1 MRHSDRPLTAW
12 QDHTLP
18 PGRGTL
24 RLKSLK
30 GQCGVSPFSVFP
42 QNYPMFLFL
51 RRVEPGLSALRKPLN
66 LPHPE
71 KGREVPGVDCSL
83 VDCCGVSHKS
93 HDCIA
98 KMKWS
103 KRVFVLCCC
112 LKIILW
118 SWLIRMEP
126 LVAADAN
133 SSDLSDVWEA
143 SQCLSP
149 S

>member
-51 RRVEPGLSALRKPLN
+51 RRVEPGLSALRKPLD

-83 VDCCGVSHKS
+83 VMVLLWCLPQITRLHRQNEMEQKGFCSMLLPQDNSVELVDKDGTFGCC
-93 HDCIA
+93 
-98 KMKWS
+98 
-103 KRVFVLCCC
+103 
-112 LKIILW
+112 
-118 SWLIRMEP
+118 
-126 LVAADAN
+126 
-133 SSDLSDVWEA
+133 
-143 SQCLSP
+143 
-149 S
+149 